1 MTSAEAHA
9 RILRLNSDALHSGTP
24 GSVEVF
30 KTPYSGVTATLVE
43 DAAGDNYS
51 LEVID
56 RRPRTQR
63 VGYIAGDATA
73 PEGPVKQR
81 FSATG
86 AFDTDYPA
94 PS

>member
-1 MTSAEAHA
+1 MNITEARN
-9 RILRLNSDALHSGTP
+9 RILRLNSDALHSGNPVTAQIY
-24 GSVEVF
+24 
-30 KTPYSGVTATLVE
+30 KTPYSGVTATIVE
-43 DAAGDNYS
+43 GAAGDFS
-51 LEVID
+51 LEVVD

-63 VGYIAGDATA
+63 VGFVAGSLTA

-81 FSATG
+81 FSATA